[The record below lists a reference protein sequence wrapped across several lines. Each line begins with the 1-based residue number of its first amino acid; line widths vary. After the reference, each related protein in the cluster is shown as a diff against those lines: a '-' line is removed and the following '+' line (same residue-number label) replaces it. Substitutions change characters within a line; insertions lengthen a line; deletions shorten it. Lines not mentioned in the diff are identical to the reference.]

1 MKTAEL
7 IAIAIGDALR
17 ASPRTIGA
25 HLSPIGLSA
34 EDVVATLRLVRK
46 RLGKRNYLVGSA
58 PDLHDISEERMF
70 CARDERAAERAT
82 LWRNCVRVGDGE
94 RLVYVSVEE
103 HGKASGLLDC
113 LEPVSEEQIADA
125 FLNWCDDEES
135 GLPTGTAAALRQGRV
150 VEGAQLQDL
159 CAFATAFERDP
170 ARDRKPW
177 EVIGRHLPLLS
188 LARDSGLGS
197 DDTAERL
204 RNNAKLVRA
213 LASGEDRRR
222 STQGA
227 LVDVETKLVKA
238 LTAGADLR
246 VALGTIDLGY
256 VETSG
261 IAPKGAKVGAR
272 GGEKGGKGKKGVKN
286 APLKKPKASRSGS
299 AKGDERDGVDPK
311 PITDV
316 ETGSRQPVGAEQGQ
330 RGSEGGAGSSAP
342 KGAQTISPRGRAVT
356 AAPLSQGIELLLA
369 ASLGG
374 DGAPVELKVRAGAR
388 QALIT
393 PQKQLETRRT
403 DVSAAQSELSAPLAA
418 WRHARAQF
426 IGRASE
432 LRAQSATLSAALV
445 GALPRLLADAD
456 CAAAFDAFAR
466 ATVTLYRAAQD
477 ASERAMREVLAL
489 DTVAVRD
496 AEGISVRVIGPL
508 HVLWFGQV
516 LERSRL
522 ESEAAVL
529 SEAERRALVR
539 GRSAGP
545 TSPAEFPESDGV
557 DLALSRQEDGLI
569 VFERVPEVV
578 ERASLVSLGSL
589 LIRRYLSLAPHASI
603 GCRVAFEGEGA
614 ESFIDGVAEYLMG
627 GDGQTTVEVLC
638 ERPPALRD
646 GSDALTLVGQG
657 RIRLGAIPL
666 RQDGLAQARPHI
678 AVRVPSGRPHPSEAE
693 PSSTAVKS
701 MAPAVSPARTRFELR
716 ERSLRIVTSVRGVP
730 HLEAFEALHAA
741 ARGRQATR
749 AFVLDASGLA
759 LRSEVDV
766 IRGASAT
773 WHVVIAPSLGNRPPM
788 GAFLLAHERID
799 ERAVCAV
806 LSREVRVAMRAVQD
820 GLAKA
825 GLNEEQPKRLRP
837 IAMKLAQTCGGGLM
851 SLRKDNVELLAG
863 ALLSLELSRR
873 IEGRGVVVPLSGRG
887 YEALTGDGQD
897 GIGMQAA
904 FGIADGVLRILVGV
918 ATLDSN
924 LDIDLSVPQVGGA
937 VGARLH
943 AVVSSLQA
951 LRGEDL
957 LARVARDAVGWLVWP
972 SFAGMEVSERPSE
985 LIAALSDWSSVRD
998 IKIEVQALLPPSIV
1012 IPKGRPTKVS
1022 RWPFA
1027 ASVIDVALIKRLLL
1041 SA

>member
-7 IAIAIGDALR
+7 IALAIVDALR

-46 RLGKRNYLVGSA
+46 RLGKGNYLVGSA
-58 PDLHDISEERMF
+58 PDIDHINEERLF
-70 CARDERAAERAT
+70 CAHDQSAAERAT
-82 LWRNCVRVGDGE
+82 FWRNRVRVGDGE

-125 FLNWCDDEES
+125 FLTWCDEDGS
-135 GLPTGTAAALRQGRV
+135 GLPEGTAAALRQGRV
-150 VEGAQLQDL
+150 VEGAQLEDL

-170 ARDRKPW
+170 ARSRKPW
-177 EVIGRHLPLLS
+177 DVIGKHLPLLS
-188 LARDSGLGS
+188 LARDSGLGG

-204 RNNAKLVRA
+204 RNNGKLVRA

-222 STQGA
+222 SVEGA
-227 LVDVETKLVKA
+227 LVAVESKLVKA
-238 LTAGADLR
+238 LNAGHDLR
-246 VALGTIDLGY
+246 AALGAIDLGD
-256 VETSG
+256 VDTAG
-261 IAPKGAKVGAR
+261 IAPKGTKTGAR
-272 GGEKGGKGKKGVKN
+272 GGKKGGKAKKGSKST
-286 APLKKPKASRSGS
+286 PQKKGKVGKSPPVNGNGRDG
-299 AKGDERDGVDPK
+299 GPEPTDDDDDERTTPASPDGGKRD
-311 PITDV
+311 
-316 ETGSRQPVGAEQGQ
+316 GQ
-330 RGSEGGAGSSAP
+330 GGAGATPP
-342 KGAQTISPRGRAVT
+342 KSGQTVSPRGRAVT
-356 AAPLSQGIELLLA
+356 APPLSAGVELLLA
-369 ASLGG
+369 ASLVS
-374 DGAPVELKVRAGAR
+374 DGAPVEAKVRASAR
-388 QALIT
+388 QALVA
-393 PQKQLETRRT
+393 PPKQIETRRADIT
-403 DVSAAQSELSAPLAA
+403 AAESELSVPLAA
-418 WRHARAQF
+418 WRQARAQF
-426 IGRASE
+426 VAKASG

-445 GALPRLLADAD
+445 GAMPRLLADAD
-456 CAAAFDAFAR
+456 CAAAFEAFAR
-466 ATVTLYRAAQD
+466 ACVALYGAAQD
-477 ASERAMREVLAL
+477 VSERAMREVLAL

-508 HVLWFGQV
+508 HLLWFGQV

-522 ESEAAVL
+522 EAEAAAL
-529 SEAERRALVR
+529 SEPERRALVR
-539 GRSAGP
+539 GRAAGP
-545 TSPAEFPESDGV
+545 TSPSAFPEAEGA
-557 DLALSRQEDGLI
+557 DLALSRAEDGLI

-578 ERASLVSLGSL
+578 ERASLVALGSML
-589 LIRRYLSLAPHASI
+589 VRRYLALAPHASV

-614 ESFIDGVAEYLMG
+614 ESFIDGVAEYLTAN
-627 GDGQTTVEVLC
+627 DGQTSIEVLC

-646 GSDALTLVGQG
+646 GSDALALVSEG
-657 RIRLGAIPL
+657 RIRLGSIPL

-678 AVRVPSGRPHPSEAE
+678 AVRVPSGRPRPSDAE
-693 PSSTAVKS
+693 PSAMAVQS

-716 ERSLRIVTSVRGVP
+716 ERSLRIVTSVGGIP
-730 HLEAFEALHAA
+730 HLEAFEALLAS

-766 IRGASAT
+766 NRGASAT
-773 WHVVIAPSLGNRPPM
+773 WHVVIAPSLGSRPPM

-825 GLNEEQPKRLRP
+825 GLNEEQPKLLKP
-837 IAMKLAQTCGGGLM
+837 IAMRLAKACGGGLL
-851 SLRKDNVELLAG
+851 SLRRDNVELLAG
-863 ALLSLELSRR
+863 ALLSLELARR
-873 IEGRGVVVPLSGRG
+873 IEGRGVVVPVSGRG
-887 YEALTGDGQD
+887 YEALTGDDQD
-897 GIGMQAA
+897 GVGMQAA
-904 FGIADGVLRILVGV
+904 FGMVDGALRILVGV
-918 ATLDSN
+918 ATLDAS

-957 LARVARDAVGWLVWP
+957 LARAARDAVGWLVWP
-972 SFAGMEVSERPSE
+972 TFAGMEASERPSE
-985 LIAALSDWSSVRD
+985 LIAALSDWSSVKD
-998 IKIEVQALLPPSIV
+998 VKIEVHALLPPSIV
-1012 IPKGRPTKVS
+1012 VPKGKPPKVS
-1022 RWPFA
+1022 RWPFT

-1041 SA
+1041 TT